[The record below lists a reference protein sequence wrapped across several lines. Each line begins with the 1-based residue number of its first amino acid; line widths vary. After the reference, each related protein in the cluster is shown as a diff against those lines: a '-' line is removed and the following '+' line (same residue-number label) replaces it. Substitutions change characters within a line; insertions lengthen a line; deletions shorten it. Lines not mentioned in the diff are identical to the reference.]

1 MSAQHTPGPWKLDGA
16 ANTNDLDIIAPT
28 GRITMLDCEIS
39 EVSEDVL
46 TANAHLIAAAPDL
59 LAALQNCVNVLSLAL
74 PLFDDESTDDK
85 DSREEVGSVLDAAR
99 DALAKATG
107 GEA

>member
-1 MSAQHTPGPWKLDGA
+1 MSTQHTPGPWKLDGA

-46 TANAHLIAAAPDL
+46 TANARLIAAAPEL
-59 LAALQNCVNVLSLAL
+59 LAALRAAEEWAEHIE
-74 PLFDDESTDDK
+74 DDESRVPVDV
-85 DSREEVGSVLDAAR
+85 RLAMRAAIAR
-99 DALAKATG
+99 ATG
-107 GEA
+107 GAA

>member
-46 TANAHLIAAAPDL
+46 TANARLIAAAPDL
-59 LAALQNCVNVLSLAL
+59 LAALQDLISAT
-74 PLFDDESTDDK
+74 DETYDN
-85 DSREEVGSVLDAAR
+85 RHERQAAR
-99 DALAKATG
+99 DALTKATG
-107 GEA
+107 GAA

>member
-1 MSAQHTPGPWKLDGA
+1 MSTQHTPGPWKLDGA

-46 TANAHLIAAAPDL
+46 TANAHLIAAAPEL
-59 LAALQNCVNVLSLAL
+59 LAALLAAEEWAEHIE
-74 PLFDDESTDDK
+74 DDESRVPVDV
-85 DSREEVGSVLDAAR
+85 RLAMRAAI
-99 DALAKATG
+99 AKATG
-107 GEA
+107 GAA

>member
-59 LAALQNCVNVLSLAL
+59 LAALRAAEEWAEHIE
-74 PLFDDESTDDK
+74 DDENRVPIDV
-85 DSREEVGSVLDAAR
+85 RLAMR
-99 DALAKATG
+99 DAIAKARG
-107 GEA
+107 GAA